1 MICAETD
8 EKAWKLYED
17 MEWFWKT
24 WATPFGQGV
33 PELLIGSPDTLN
45 KRIELMSNTVPIDEA
60 FLLIPQ
66 GILAPEQ
73 LHESLDLFSRKV
85 MPNFAE

>member
-1 MICAETD
+1 
-8 EKAWKLYED
+8 

>member
-1 MICAETD
+1 
-8 EKAWKLYED
+8 

-33 PELLIGSPDTLN
+33 PELLVGSPDTLN
-45 KRIELMSNTVPIDEA
+45 KRIDAISKTVPVDEA

-66 GILAPEQ
+66 GIHTAAQ
-73 LHESLDLFSRKV
+73 LQESLDLFARKV
-85 MPNFAE
+85 MPNFG